1 MPTMLSRTAPRPLIP
16 AALAAFLVLLL
27 AACSTFSER
36 DAPERLSGQ
45 VTTSDRQDL
54 PDGSELEV
62 FMQEET
68 ESDIIGPIVAHSKQS
83 VSGSPPFNFELKADK
98 ALAPQRLHILRARI
112 LQDGQILYETRAPLP
127 VMTLDHPREVE
138 LELRRRP

>member
-1 MPTMLSRTAPRPLIP
+1 MQSRTAPRPLMP
-16 AALAAFLVLLL
+16 AALVAVLLVLLS
-27 AACSTFSER
+27 ACSTVSER
-36 DAPERLSGQ
+36 DTPERLSGQ
-45 VTTSDRQDL
+45 VTTSDGQAL
-54 PDGSELEV
+54 PAGSELEV

-68 ESDIIGPIVAHSKQS
+68 ESDIIGPLVAHSKQAI
-83 VSGSPPFNFELKADK
+83 SGSPPFRFELTADK

-112 LQDGQILYETRAPLP
+112 LQDGQILYESRAPLP